1 MDVIEKVYFI
11 LESKGIS
18 GRHNDFEGIWADMS
32 SHALSQL
39 IAWIPDGSLDLGSIS
54 CIIQKNQTVARF
66 KYGSA
71 QVEVVLAK
79 NVQSVLRRQFGVND
93 FLVDYEGKADDQGV
107 YRTFIHYG
115 KDTVILDDLVQLSI
129 DRFLDAIG
137 DRHVKPFSGA
147 RDALNNLELSMMIL
161 ERGSRR

>member
-1 MDVIEKVYFI
+1 
-11 LESKGIS
+11 
-18 GRHNDFEGIWADMS
+18 MS

-39 IAWIPDGSLDLGSIS
+39 IAWIPDGSLVLGSVS
-54 CIIQKNQTVARF
+54 CIVQKNQTVARF

-79 NVQSVLRRQFGVND
+79 NVQSVLRRQFGVNN
-93 FLVDYEGKADDQGV
+93 FLVDYEGKSYDKGV
-107 YRTFIHYG
+107 YRTFIHHE

-137 DRHVKPFSGA
+137 DRNVKPFSGA
-147 RDALNNLELSMMIL
+147 RDALKNLELSLMIL
-161 ERGSRR
+161 ERGRRR